1 MAEEVELFVVEAE
14 RESLVEGV
22 FIAEKE
28 GEPVPETVGRGAR
41 VREPVTVSVTEARR
55 LTLGQ
60 EVEDAER
67 VIGPVAEGE
76 GVPVSVTEPFG
87 VLVMLREM
95 GGLRLPALQR
105 VGEGDA
111 EGVFDRGGVL
121 VGLGLLL
128 IEEERAGDLV
138 PVLEK
143 AIVRLEVPDEVDVLD
158 VAALR
163 LPVEH
168 AVGVLDCEME
178 PVDVPETRIERLFGA
193 ERVWL
198 VEPVDV
204 LDERREK
211 DIVGL
216 PLEVFEPAPER
227 VGLGL
232 EEDVLELVEVV
243 VCVLEDVIVRVAV
256 AVEVCVLERRGVTV
270 AAELLEDVFETAPV
284 AVGRGVGR
292 IVLLRK
298 ELILGARVPGSE
310 RVDVVVLV
318 DVFD

>member
-1 MAEEVELFVVEAE
+1 M
-14 RESLVEGV
+14 
-22 FIAEKE
+22 
-28 GEPVPETVGRGAR
+28 
-41 VREPVTVSVTEARR
+41 REPVTVSVREGRR
-55 LTLGQ
+55 LRLGQ

-87 VLVMLREM
+87 VVVMLREM
-95 GGLRLPALQR
+95 GVVPLPGLQR

-111 EGVFDRGGVL
+111 EGVLEAAGLF
-121 VGLGLLL
+121 VGLGLVF
-128 IEEERAGDLV
+128 IEEERAGDVV

-143 AIVRLEVPDEVDVLD
+143 AIVRLEVPEEVDVLD

-178 PVDVPETRIERLFGA
+178 PVEVPETRMERLFGA

-198 VEPVDV
+198 LEPVDV
-204 LDERREK
+204 LEERREK

-216 PLEVFEPAPER
+216 PVEVLEPAPQR

-256 AVEVCVLERRGVTV
+256 AVEVSVFERRPVIV
-270 AAELLEDVFETAPV
+270 AAELAEDVFEMAPV

-292 IVLLRK
+292 IVLLTK